1 MCMLIKIC
9 CRDKESSN
17 YILYRPSELKDVVVD
32 DKPDIEL
39 TKGKIKSCAKNN
51 NFNYS
56 TCEVIYLSKEKPYK
70 KIETITLD
78 GRATVT
84 LKVALI
90 EKTMRRGEKLVPYLR
105 IETSKEEISK
115 NNRRF
120 KIKDG
125 DIEVRVSTLDDKD
138 PFIKKG
144 KAKIKR

>member
-1 MCMLIKIC
+1 M
-9 CRDKESSN
+9 D
-17 YILYRPSELKDVVVD
+17 
-32 DKPDIEL
+32 
-39 TKGKIKSCAKNN
+39 
-51 NFNYS
+51 
-56 TCEVIYLSKEKPYK
+56 LSKEKPYK